1 MRPKRVEDQDP
12 IKQLQSLLTDR
23 SKVLERIS
31 GIHAMLD
38 SMKSPASSA
47 ASIESSP
54 NTASVAPAP
63 SAEPYDRLSHML
75 RDMQS
80 QIENQVRPLAQQAI
94 DFEVQRLRERAAI
107 DQRDLRGCLEQI
119 DRCVSACIQRARE
132 YQREHAELSLSNGR
146 LTALGAMPEP
156 LPECASDI
164 TEIISS
170 RLQWLRAQQKT

>member
-23 SKVLERIS
+23 NKVLERIF

-132 YQREHAELSLSNGR
+132 YQREWTLDRPGSDAGAAAGMRFGYHRNYQLAITVAARPAEDLSS
-146 LTALGAMPEP
+146 A
-156 LPECASDI
+156 C
-164 TEIISS
+164 
-170 RLQWLRAQQKT
+170 

>member
-1 MRPKRVEDQDP
+1 M
-12 IKQLQSLLTDR
+12 
-23 SKVLERIS
+23 LERIS

-47 ASIESSP
+47 ASIESSS
-54 NTASVAPAP
+54 NTAVTPAP

>member
-1 MRPKRVEDQDP
+1 MRPNRVEDQDP
-12 IKQLQSLLTDR
+12 IKLLQSLLADR

-31 GIHAMLD
+31 GIHAILD

-63 SAEPYDRLSHML
+63 SAEPYDRLSRML

-80 QIENQVRPLAQQAI
+80 QIENHVRPLAQQAI
-94 DFEVQRLRERAAI
+94 DVEVQRLRERAAI
-107 DQRDLRGCLEQI
+107 AQRDLHGCLEQI

-132 YQREHAELSLSNGR
+132 YQREHAELVLSNGQ
-146 LTALGAMPEP
+146 LSALGARPEP
-156 LPECASDI
+156 LPGCASDI

-170 RLQWLRAQQKT
+170 RLQWLRVQQKI